1 VRIWGGEEGLGL
13 GLARCHATGC
23 CCCTALSPRLLLYA
37 CAHPTHSTLHISC
50 PPNLSPPL
58 LCCCSPEIAQ
68 IKGAVLP
75 IARNATAVTFGSL
88 AEARS
93 AAPGG
98 IVDGSGKA
106 VYTNVFETLRKERAN
121 ARLVGIREKKA
132 KEAAAKDAAAQKKA
146 GKAGGGE
153 GEE

>member
-1 VRIWGGEEGLGL
+1 M
-13 GLARCHATGC
+13 
-23 CCCTALSPRLLLYA
+23 
-37 CAHPTHSTLHISC
+37 
-50 PPNLSPPL
+50 
-58 LCCCSPEIAQ
+58 
-68 IKGAVLP
+68 
-75 IARNATAVTFGSL
+75 
-88 AEARS
+88 
-93 AAPGG
+93 
-98 IVDGSGKA
+98 DGSGKA